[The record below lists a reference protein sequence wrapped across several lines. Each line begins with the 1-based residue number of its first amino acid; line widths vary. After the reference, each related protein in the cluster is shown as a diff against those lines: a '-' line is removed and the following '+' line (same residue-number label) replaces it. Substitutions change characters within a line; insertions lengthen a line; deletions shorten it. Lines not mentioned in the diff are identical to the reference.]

1 METSIVL
8 EFAIILFC
16 LLAGARYGGY
26 GLGLI
31 SGIGLLVFAFVFH
44 LQPGKPPIDV
54 LLTIMAVLGCA
65 STLQTAGGLN
75 VMMAFAERILR
86 RHPKHITLLAPLTT
100 WTLTVMCGTGHVV
113 YTMFPII
120 YDIAIKKGIRP
131 ERPMA
136 VASIASQLGICASPV
151 SVAVVSMVAIL
162 GKAKGLDHPVSLV
175 ELLTVGMPATFLGM
189 IVAALWSMR
198 RGLDLEQDPAF
209 QAKLQDPV
217 QKEYVYGE
225 SATLLDKIFP
235 KEAYWATWIFFAAI
249 AIVVLLGAFPDL
261 RPLVGETA
269 KAKPLSMN
277 LLIQVMMLTAGALIL
292 VLCKVK
298 PQEIPNGTVFKA
310 GMVAVISIFG
320 VAWMA
325 DTVFEAHFTLLKDA
339 LAGIVAAQP
348 WTYALVLFIVS
359 KLVNSQA
366 AALAAIAPL
375 GVSLGVDPKVMI
387 AFLPACYGYF
397 ILPTYASDLA
407 CIGFD
412 RSGTTRIGKFVINHS
427 FIIPGLIGVGTG
439 CAVGWLIVKAFF

>member
-1 METSIVL
+1 VDTSIIL
-8 EFAIILFC
+8 EFGVILFC

-31 SGIGLLVFAFVFH
+31 SGFGLLIFVFVFH
-44 LQPGKPPIDV
+44 LAPGKPPVDV
-54 LLTIMAVLGCA
+54 LLTIMSVLGCA
-65 STLQTAGGLN
+65 SVLQTAGGLN
-75 VMMAFAERILR
+75 VMMRFAEKILR
-86 RHPKHITLLAPLTT
+86 KHPRHITLLAPITT
-100 WTLTVMCGTGHVV
+100 WTLTVLCGTGHVV

-120 YDIAIKKGIRP
+120 YDIAIKTGIRP

-136 VASIASQLGICASPV
+136 VASISSQIGICASPV
-151 SVAVVSMVAIL
+151 SVAVVSMVAIMA
-162 GKAKGLDHPVSLV
+162 KAKGLDHPVSIV
-175 ELLTVGMPATFLGM
+175 ELLSIGMPATFCGM
-189 IVAALWSMR
+189 IMAALWSMR
-198 RGLDLEQDPAF
+198 RGLDLDKDPEF
-209 QAKLQDPV
+209 QAKLKDPE
-217 QKEYVYGE
+217 QREYIYGE
-225 SATLLDKIFP
+225 STTLLDKVFP
-235 KEAYWATWIFFAAI
+235 KEAFWATWVFFAAI
-249 AIVVLLGAFPDL
+249 GVVVLLGAFPDL
-261 RPLVGETA
+261 RPLVGEA
-269 KAKPLSMN
+269 SKAKPLSMN
-277 LLIQVMMLTAGALIL
+277 LLIQVMMLTAGAVIL

-325 DTVFEAHFTLLKDA
+325 DTVFEANFELLKNS
-339 LAGIVAAQP
+339 LAGVVAAQP
-348 WTYALVLFIVS
+348 WTYAIVLFIVS

-366 AALAAIAPL
+366 AAIAAIAPL

-427 FIIPGLIGVGTG
+427 FIVPGLIGVSTG
-439 CAVGWLIVKAFF
+439 CLVGWLLVKVLF